1 MLAKPSKY
9 NRSLSLS
16 SVDELNSPITK
27 NKKNKYK
34 KIYRSNSIDDT
45 KLLPLKTNNNWKY
58 IKDKFKNEQKEILKE
73 KELKEQEL
81 KEQYELFSKEN
92 KINFENFKRHY
103 TDWPMFLKVVKDD
116 INRFPFYNY
125 LIMIKMY
132 NIFLNHYKF
141 LLEKYKIYNI
151 NLQDFFY
158 LGNRFKEY
166 ELFQKNNNFNINLN
180 IYDFI
185 FINLYQNSNYNT
197 IYYFPQEFLYIVYC
211 NDIKYFQLEN
221 SNH

>member
-81 KEQYELFSKEN
+81 KEQELKEQYEL
-92 KINFENFKRHY
+92 
-103 TDWPMFLKVVKDD
+103 FLKVVKDD

-158 LGNRFKEY
+158 LGNKFKQY
-166 ELFQKNNNFNINLN
+166 ELFQNNNNFNINLN

-185 FINLYQNSNYNT
+185 FINLYQNSNYKT
-197 IYYFPQEFLYIVYC
+197 VYYFPQEFSHIVYC